1 MRWTMEDVERHQKR
15 VKNGR
20 NKNKAS
26 GSASVNKS
34 NPGGKS
40 LEKKADP
47 RFNGPV
53 DITVISYL
61 YRLRDADGCFSKYA
75 IDGIVSAG
83 ILRGDSLKE
92 IREIRHSQKKVGR
105 KSDEKTE
112 IIIKW

>member
-1 MRWTMEDVERHQKR
+1 MRWTMEDVERHQER

-20 NKNKAS
+20 NKNKTSRKIA
-26 GSASVNKS
+26 VNES
-34 NPGGKS
+34 NPSRKS
-40 LEKKADP
+40 VEEKAHP